1 MKIAINEIKINS
13 ERRETSLK
21 GIGELARSISE
32 IGLLNPITVDQDHN
46 LIAGLHRLEAVK
58 RLGWD
63 EIECTVCGLEGLQA
77 ELAEIDENVVR
88 TALSTIEYGELLERR
103 KEIYES
109 LYPETKAGRSQ
120 AAGMNRA
127 IGKHV
132 SDKMSL
138 TSKSFAQDTAE
149 KLGVSTRTVER
160 TMQTMKGLTEET
172 RAIFRNFP
180 DYKLSQSEAAKLSR
194 LEPAK
199 QKTAAILLA
208 SHQIRSVDEYEP
220 EQVNGKPV
228 RKPKQSKEFLE
239 SVAELKDPTKEPMK
253 GAEMFLAEYRSMVD
267 GVRRQI
273 SFYHNPYNAQDIST
287 LSQQEID
294 ELQHLT
300 DSCCEM
306 LHDFVRQVTEGKWQ
320 QPG

>member
-13 ERRETSLK
+13 ERREASLK

-239 SVAELKDPTKEPMK
+239 SVAELKDPTKEDRK
-253 GAEMFLAEYRSMVD
+253 SV
-267 GVRRQI
+267 V
-273 SFYHNPYNAQDIST
+273 
-287 LSQQEID
+287 
-294 ELQHLT
+294 
-300 DSCCEM
+300 
-306 LHDFVRQVTEGKWQ
+306 
-320 QPG
+320 